1 MRPPPRIAL
10 LAVGVIAAAVGLA
23 VARGE
28 WEVPADRPV
37 AAAPRPAPSRT
48 PLLPHADRAPQ
59 PTSAG
64 LAAALAGGLTDR
76 ALGSTLSVS
85 VVDAGTGATL
95 LDIAGQAAVL
105 PASTVK
111 IATAVAVLTG
121 LPPDTRLT
129 TRALAGPLPGDVVLV
144 GGGDVTLAGP
154 RAAPTSPPA
163 ARLVDLA
170 DQVRVALA
178 GVPVRRVL
186 VDDTAFTGPTT
197 GPGWRPGYVGAGDVA
212 PVSALSVDGGRADP
226 AKPARVADPALA
238 AGAGLAALLAPTAVV
253 ARGTAAPGS
262 AALGAV
268 SSPPVAQLVE
278 AMLTRSDNDLAE
290 SLARRLAVVHGRQ
303 ASFTGAAAA
312 VQATLGPMSPAGTFA
327 LVDGSGLSRQDR
339 VRPAGVTAL
348 LVLAARG
355 DDGLLSPVLTGLPVA
370 GFDGTLADRFRAG
383 PAAPAAGQVRAKTGT
398 LEGVSALAGL
408 VRTAEGR
415 LLAFDVTADAVPV
428 GGTLA
433 AEAALDRLA
442 ATLASCGCR

>member
-1 MRPPPRIAL
+1 MRSPARIAL
-10 LAVGVIAAAVGLA
+10 LAVLVTAVAVGLA
-23 VARGE
+23 VARGGGV
-28 WEVPADRPV
+28 VPADRP
-37 AAAPRPAPSRT
+37 AAAVPRPAPSRT
-48 PLLPHADRAPQ
+48 PLLPQPGQAPQ
-59 PTSAG
+59 PTAAG
-64 LAAALAGGLTDR
+64 LAAALAGGLADR
-76 ALGSTLSVS
+76 ALGDAISVS

-111 IATAVAVLTG
+111 VATAVAVLTG

-129 TRALAGPLPGDVVLV
+129 TRAVAGPLPGDVVLV

-154 RAAPTSPPA
+154 RAVPASPPA

-170 DQVRVALA
+170 DQVRAALVGA
-178 GVPVRRVL
+178 PVGRIL
-186 VDDTAFTGPTT
+186 VDDTRYTGPTI

-212 PVSALSVDGGRADP
+212 PVSPLSVDGGRVDP
-226 AKPARVADPALA
+226 AKVARVADPALA
-238 AGAGLAALLAPTAVV
+238 AGAALAALLAPGAPVV
-253 ARGTAAPGS
+253 RGAAAPGA

-290 SLARRLAVVHGRQ
+290 ALARQLAVAQGRP
-303 ASFTGAAAA
+303 ASFAGGSAA
-312 VQATLGPMSPAGTFA
+312 VQAVLDGLLPAGSFA
-327 LVDGSGLSRQDR
+327 LADGSGLSRQDR
-339 VRPAGVTAL
+339 VRTAGIAAL
-348 LVLAARG
+348 LSRAAR
-355 DDGLLSPVLTGLPVA
+355 DDAGRLAPILTGLPVA
-370 GFDGTLADRFRAG
+370 GFDGTLADRFRTG

-415 LLAFDVTADAVPV
+415 LLVFDVTADAVPA

-433 AEAALDRLA
+433 AEAALDRVA